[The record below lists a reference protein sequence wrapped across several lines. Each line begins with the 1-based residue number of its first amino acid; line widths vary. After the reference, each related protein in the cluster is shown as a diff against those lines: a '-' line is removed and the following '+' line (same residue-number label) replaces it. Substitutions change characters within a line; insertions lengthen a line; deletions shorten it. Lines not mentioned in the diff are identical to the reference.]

1 MLRFLAEAVAKDLDG
16 MLDAILRSLTR
27 RQHGSLW
34 HNVHTSAL
42 GERLALLSL
51 SMTASSR
58 SIGTGPILR
67 SSPWSRR
74 LDLI

>member
-16 MLDAILRSLTR
+16 MLDAILRSLTC

-34 HNVHTSAL
+34 HSVHTSAL
-42 GERLALLSL
+42 GDRLALLSR
-51 SMTASSR
+51 SMRASSR
-58 SIGTGPILR
+58 SIAAGPILR
-67 SSPWSRR
+67 SSPWSLR